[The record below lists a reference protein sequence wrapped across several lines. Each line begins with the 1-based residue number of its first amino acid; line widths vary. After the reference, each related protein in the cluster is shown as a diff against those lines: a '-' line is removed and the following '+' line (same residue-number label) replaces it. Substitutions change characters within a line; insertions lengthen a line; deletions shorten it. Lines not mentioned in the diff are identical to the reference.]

1 MALSGVHVA
10 CGFAGGQGAGGFA
23 VQIGRP
29 PVWSETLAAA
39 STTVNVAP
47 PYRGERDAHRG
58 SPTFEI
64 RASVDVFIAIGPVP
78 DASQTVSTMSGNSRL
93 FVPAGETRNVF
104 CNPNDKLAW
113 VAA

>member
-47 PYRGERDAHRG
+47 PYRGERDAHQGLALR
-58 SPTFEI
+58 SRSAHRSTCI
-64 RASVDVFIAIGPVP
+64 VAIGPVP
-78 DASQTVSTMSGNSRL
+78 DASPDGQHDVGQFASVRSGS
-93 FVPAGETRNVF
+93 
-104 CNPNDKLAW
+104 
-113 VAA
+113 